1 MDVTLTRAGILVHRP
16 DRAPVSR
23 RPRTLRG
30 LLAHWQA
37 RVERIEDGFTL
48 GDLIELLRGVRRIET
63 ISAMVSCDVGSLLE
77 EAALPPIP
85 RSPGGPT
92 LRYLRVENRLTP
104 SSYVPHPAD
113 KSPALVDR
121 PGGGKEIVAGEKH
134 GFWTGPYRIQRDL
147 VARCENVGGAQ
158 NRFAV
163 ELTGVQLLLDLP
175 LRYFPE
181 AVFSDSLRL
190 EGGFR
195 TEISITFGELLTAV
209 LGTIGRFGSEAERQ
223 DTLRAMEAG
232 FDDDE
237 EPDRGGGGGGGG
249 TDDDADQPRR
259 RRG

>member
-16 DRAPVSR
+16 DRAPVPS

-63 ISAMVSCDVGSLLE
+63 ISAMVSCDVRGLLE
-77 EAALPPIP
+77 EAALPPVP

-104 SSYVPHPAD
+104 SSYVPHPGD
-113 KSPALVDR
+113 KTPALVDR

-134 GFWTGPYRIQRDL
+134 GFWTGPHRIHRDL
-147 VARCENVGGAQ
+147 VGWCENAGTAQ

-163 ELTGVQLLLDLP
+163 ELIGVQLLLDLP

-195 TEISITFGELLTAV
+195 TEISITFGELVTAV
-209 LGTIGRFGSEAERQ
+209 LGTLGCFGSEAERQ
-223 DTLRAMEAG
+223 DTLRALEAG
-232 FDDDE
+232 FDDEDA
-237 EPDRGGGGGGGG
+237 DRGGGGGGG
-249 TDDDADQPRR
+249 TDHDADQP
-259 RRG
+259 GGPADE